1 MNIRSNNAVY
11 PGIFG
16 AFDEYTVR
24 MNFVNNETGS
34 YLSSKEISPAE
45 DPFIEFETLQARA
58 ICLTMAIAKKGVDR
72 HINDCR
78 LCHCNI
84 LRDNCM

>member
-45 DPFIEFETLQARA
+45 DPFNEFETLQARA
-58 ICLTMAIAKKGVDR
+58 ICQIVSQWPLQKKESIGA
-72 HINDCR
+72 
-78 LCHCNI
+78 
-84 LRDNCM
+84 